1 MVLYCLQILSQ
12 DDAGRQVI
20 GKAGLTRCYTY
31 AHSLSLCGHLMENA
45 KLLHTFR
52 KLKRCGVVS
61 LSPFGFLF
69 AFECFF

>member
-31 AHSLSLCGHLMENA
+31 AHSLSL
-45 KLLHTFR
+45 
-52 KLKRCGVVS
+52 
-61 LSPFGFLF
+61 
-69 AFECFF
+69 